1 MLPYGF
7 IMALNDP
14 ITRPPTM
21 ATAAEPTLDDDLGAQ
36 AEPQPKYWE
45 TPMGKKVV
53 VGGAIAA
60 ALAVIAAIWLWSSAP
75 DYKVL
80 FSNFSDRDGGAITAS
95 LDQMGVKYKFSEGG
109 TAILI
114 PAEQVPSVRLKL
126 AAQGLPRAG
135 NVGFELLENQ
145 KLGTSQFVEQVNY
158 QRSLEGELANSIQAV
173 SAVSSARVHLAL
185 PKPSVF
191 VRDQQ
196 KPTASVLLNL
206 QPGRALDQ
214 AQVSAI
220 VHLVASSV
228 PELTPSNVT
237 VVDQNGTLLSDS
249 STKAGKQLDPN
260 QLKYVEA
267 LQANIVKQVES
278 MIAPIVGQN
287 NVRAEATAE
296 VDFAQVDT
304 AAELYKPNSPPEPQ
318 AIRSQQTSEQTGPGT
333 QNPSGIPG
341 ALSNQPPGVATAPI
355 EGGAPAAGQQQATTG
370 PSSKTATTNYEVDKT
385 LRFEQKPM
393 GGIKR
398 LTVGVVVNYRRSVD
412 PKTGKVVIKPLAAA
426 EVAQINELVKQAM
439 GYNQARGDTLNVAN
453 APFDGVDKPVEVSPD
468 WWKDPNNLPL
478 AKDVAKWVF
487 IALVLLFLW
496 YRILRPVLKP
506 VMKKFDE
513 AVEMPPEPEPIEPE
527 PEPEPDHEEIA
538 RIEREAEEQKKVIVY
553 KSNLEMAKT
562 LAQNDPRIVANV
574 IKEWLGAE

>member
-7 IMALNDP
+7 IMTANHLIP
-14 ITRPPTM
+14 FSLTM
-21 ATAAEPTLDDDLGAQ
+21 ATAEQVLDSDIDA
-36 AEPQPKYWE
+36 PDPKPKFWE
-45 TPMGKKVV
+45 TTMGKRVV
-53 VGGAIAA
+53 IGGAVAG
-60 ALAVIAAIWLWSSAP
+60 ALAIIAAIWLWSSAP

-80 FSNFSDRDGGAITAS
+80 FSNTTDKDGGAITAS

-109 TAILI
+109 SAILV
-114 PAEQVPSVRLKL
+114 PAEQVHGIRLKL

-158 QRSLEGELANSIQAV
+158 QRSLEGELANSIQALA
-173 SAVSSARVHLAL
+173 AVSSARVHLAL

-191 VRDQQ
+191 VRDQ
-196 KPTASVLLNL
+196 KNPTASVLLNL

-228 PELTPSNVT
+228 PELTPANVT
-237 VVDQNGTLLSDS
+237 VVDQNGTLLSDTS
-249 STKAGKQLDPN
+249 AKNGKQLDPN
-260 QLKYVEA
+260 QLKYVDI
-267 LQANIVKQVES
+267 LQQNIVKQVES
-278 MIAPIVGQN
+278 IIAPLVGQN

-304 AAELYKPNSPPEPQ
+304 AAEMYKPNSPPEPQ
-318 AIRSQQTSEQTGPGT
+318 AIRSQQTSESAGPGSG
-333 QNPSGIPG
+333 NPSGVPG

-355 EGGAPAAGQQQATTG
+355 DGGAPAGQQQTTTG
-370 PSSKTATTNYEVDKT
+370 PTSKNATTNYEVDKT
-385 LRFEQKPM
+385 VRFEQKPM

-398 LTVGVVVNYRRSVD
+398 LTVGVVVNYRRSID
-412 PKTGKVVIKPLAAA
+412 PKTGKVVVKPLTGP

-439 GYNQARGDTLNVAN
+439 GYSQARGDTLNVTN
-453 APFDGVDKPVEVSPD
+453 APFDGVDKPDEQAPD
-468 WWKDPNNLPL
+468 WWKDPSNLPL
-478 AKDVAKWVF
+478 LKDVAKYVF
-487 IALVLLFLW
+487 IAMVIAFLW
-496 YRILRPVLKP
+496 YRILRPLFKP

-513 AVEMPPEPEPIEPE
+513 AVEMPPEPEPEEPE
-527 PEPEPDHEEIA
+527 PEPEPDLAEEA
-538 RIEREAEEQKKVIVY
+538 RVAKEVEEQKKVIIY
-553 KSNLEMAKT
+553 KSNLDMAKT

>member
-1 MLPYGF
+1 
-7 IMALNDP
+7 
-14 ITRPPTM
+14 M
-21 ATAAEPTLDDDLGAQ
+21 ATAAETLLDDDPGAQ
-36 AEPQPKYWE
+36 AEPKPKYWE
-45 TPMGKKVV
+45 TPMGKRVV
-53 VGGAIAA
+53 IGGAIAA
-60 ALAVIAAIWLWSSAP
+60 TMAVIAAIWLWSSAP

-114 PAEQVPSVRLKL
+114 PAEQVHNVRLKL

-158 QRSLEGELANSIQAV
+158 QRSLEGELANSIQSV

-206 QPGRALDQ
+206 QPGRTLDQ

-237 VVDQNGTLLSDS
+237 VVDQNGTLLSDTS
-249 STKAGKQLDPN
+249 AKNGKQLDPN

-267 LQANIVKQVES
+267 LQQNIVKQVES
-278 MIAPIVGQN
+278 IIAPIVGQN

-318 AIRSQQTSEQTGPGT
+318 AIRSQQTSESTGPGS

-355 EGGAPAAGQQQATTG
+355 DGTGPQAGTAAAAAGPT
-370 PSSKTATTNYEVDKT
+370 SKNATTNYEVDKT

-412 PKTGKVVIKPLAAA
+412 PKTGKVAIKPLTAA

-453 APFDGVDKPVEVSPD
+453 APFDGVDKPADVAPD
-468 WWKDPNNLPL
+468 WWKDPNNLPM

-496 YRILRPVLKP
+496 YRILRPIMKP
-506 VMKKFDE
+506 VMKKFDQ
-513 AVEMPPEPEPIEPE
+513 AVEMPPEPEPEEPE

-538 RIEREAEEQKKVIVY
+538 RIAREAEEQKQVIVY

>member
-1 MLPYGF
+1 
-7 IMALNDP
+7 
-14 ITRPPTM
+14 M
-21 ATAAEPTLDDDLGAQ
+21 ATAAETLLDDDPGAQ
-36 AEPQPKYWE
+36 AEPKPKYWE
-45 TPMGKKVV
+45 TPMGKRVV
-53 VGGAIAA
+53 IGGAIAA
-60 ALAVIAAIWLWSSAP
+60 AMAVIAAIWLWSSAP

-114 PAEQVPSVRLKL
+114 PAEQVHNVRLKL

-158 QRSLEGELANSIQAV
+158 QRSLEGELANSIQSV

-206 QPGRALDQ
+206 QPGRTLDQ

-237 VVDQNGTLLSDS
+237 VVDQNGTLLSDTS
-249 STKAGKQLDPN
+249 AKNGKQLDPN

-267 LQANIVKQVES
+267 LQQNIVKQVES
-278 MIAPIVGQN
+278 IIAPIVGQN

-318 AIRSQQTSEQTGPGT
+318 AIRSQQTSESSGPGS

-341 ALSNQPPGVATAPI
+341 ALSNQPPGAATAPI
-355 EGGAPAAGQQQATTG
+355 DGAAPAAGQQASTAPT
-370 PSSKTATTNYEVDKT
+370 SKNATTNYEVDKT

-412 PKTGKVVIKPLAAA
+412 PKTGKVAIKPLTAA

-453 APFDGVDKPVEVSPD
+453 APFDGVDKPADVVPD
-468 WWKDPNNLPL
+468 WWKDPNNLPM

-496 YRILRPVLKP
+496 YRILRPIMKP
-506 VMKKFDE
+506 VMKKFDQ
-513 AVEMPPEPEPIEPE
+513 AVEMPPEPEPEEPE

-538 RIEREAEEQKKVIVY
+538 RIAREAEEQKQVIVY

-574 IKEWLGAE
+574 IKEWLGTE

>member
-1 MLPYGF
+1 
-7 IMALNDP
+7 
-14 ITRPPTM
+14 M
-21 ATAAEPTLDDDLGAQ
+21 ATAAEPLLDDDLGAQ
-36 AEPQPKYWE
+36 AEPKPKYWE

-53 VGGAIAA
+53 IGGAIAA
-60 ALAVIAAIWLWSSAP
+60 AMAVIAAIWLWSSAP
-75 DYKVL
+75 EYKVL

-109 TAILI
+109 SAILI

-237 VVDQNGTLLSDS
+237 VVDQNGTLLSDPA
-249 STKAGKQLDPN
+249 TKAGKQLDPN

-304 AAELYKPNSPPEPQ
+304 AAEMYKPNSPPEPQ
-318 AIRSQQTSEQTGPGT
+318 AIRSQQTSEQTGPGS

-355 EGGAPAAGQQQATTG
+355 EGGAPAAGQQQSATG
-370 PSSKTATTNYEVDKT
+370 PTSKNATTNYEVDKT

-412 PKTGKVVIKPLAAA
+412 PKTGKVVIKPLTAA
-426 EVAQINELVKQAM
+426 EVGQINELVKQAM

-453 APFDGVDKPVEVSPD
+453 APFDGIDKPLEETPD
-468 WWKDPNNLPL
+468 WWKDKNNLPL

-487 IALVLLFLW
+487 IVLVLLFLW
-496 YRILRPVLKP
+496 YRILRPIMKP

-513 AVEMPPEPEPIEPE
+513 AVEMPPEPEPEEPE
-527 PEPEPDHEEIA
+527 PEPEPDYEEIA

-574 IKEWLGAE
+574 IKEWLGAES